1 MKGII
6 FRFFSNDSV
15 WGQIMTRAW
24 ILIGANIMFVLFSLP
39 IVTAGPAFAALYHV
53 MLRTL
58 RSDGEISPL
67 KEFWKGFK
75 GNFRQALVYWLIV
88 LALVLVGVLDIRFSV
103 YMGGILTWFKYGIY
117 LIGGSLLILT
127 SFLFPVMAAFDDS
140 LRGLVRNAFYFIGK
154 NPVRALL
161 IALINAVPIVWTY
174 MDLQRLPLYS
184 FIWVTLG
191 FSACAM
197 AVSSLLI
204 GDFNRFLPALDEFG
218 NIAEEEKGPDLGD
231 EQIQHLL

>member
-24 ILIGANIMFVLFSLP
+24 ILIGANIMFVLSSLP

-127 SFLFPVMAAFDDS
+127 SFLFPVMAAFGDS

-161 IALINAVPIVWTY
+161 IALINAAPIVWTY

>member
-15 WGQIMTRAW
+15 WGQLMTRAW
-24 ILIGANIMFVLFSLP
+24 ILIGANILFVIFSLP
-39 IVTAGPAFAALYHV
+39 LITAGPAFAALYHV

-58 RSDGEISPL
+58 RSDGEISPI

-75 GNFRQALVYWLIV
+75 GNFRQAFLYWI
-88 LALVLVGVLDIRFSV
+88 LVLVLLLVGLLDIRFTV

-117 LIGGSLLILT
+117 LIGGTLLILT
-127 SFLFPVMAAFDDS
+127 SFLFPVMAAFDDT
-140 LRGLVRNAFYFIGK
+140 LPGLVRNAFYFIGR
-154 NPVRALL
+154 NPVRAL
-161 IALINAVPIVWTY
+161 II
-174 MDLQRLPLYS
+174 LYS
-184 FIWVTLG
+184 FLWVTVG

-197 AVSSLLI
+197 TVSSLLI
-204 GDFNRFLPALDEFG
+204 KDFNQFLPALDEFG
-218 NIAEEEKGPDLGD
+218 NIAEEEKGPDLAD

>member
-204 GDFNRFLPALDEFG
+204 GDFNRFLPTLDEFG

>member
-127 SFLFPVMAAFDDS
+127 SFLFPVMAAFGDS

-161 IALINAVPIVWTY
+161 IALINAAPIVWTY

>member
-15 WGQIMTRAW
+15 WGQMMTRAW

-127 SFLFPVMAAFDDS
+127 SFLFPVMAAFGDS

-161 IALINAVPIVWTY
+161 IALINAAPIVWTY

>member
-127 SFLFPVMAAFDDS
+127 SFLFPVMAAFGDS

-154 NPVRALL
+154 NPVRALF
-161 IALINAVPIVWTY
+161 IALINAAPIVWTY

>member
-1 MKGII
+1 
-6 FRFFSNDSV
+6 
-15 WGQIMTRAW
+15 
-24 ILIGANIMFVLFSLP
+24 
-39 IVTAGPAFAALYHV
+39 
-53 MLRTL
+53 
-58 RSDGEISPL
+58 
-67 KEFWKGFK
+67 
-75 GNFRQALVYWLIV
+75 
-88 LALVLVGVLDIRFSV
+88 
-103 YMGGILTWFKYGIY
+103 
-117 LIGGSLLILT
+117 
-127 SFLFPVMAAFDDS
+127 MAAFDDS

-204 GDFNRFLPALDEFG
+204 GDFNRFLPTLDEFG

>member
-127 SFLFPVMAAFDDS
+127 SFFFPVMAAFDDS

-161 IALINAVPIVWTY
+161 IALINAAPIVWTY

-204 GDFNRFLPALDEFG
+204 GDFNRFLPTLDEFG
-218 NIAEEEKGPDLGD
+218 NIAEEEKGPDLND